1 MSNKKIL
8 FYDGDCPFCNRAVNF
23 VLAHKK
29 SGNNIYFSPLQ
40 SELAKQELKKHNIH
54 IKMDTLYYLTQNKV
68 YDKSSA
74 SVMLAKSFKFPY
86 NLLVVFYIVPK
97 FLRDFV
103 YNQIAKRRH
112 KIGKAYCVTPKDE
125 DKKWF
130 L

>member
-1 MSNKKIL
+1 MSNKNIL

-29 SGNNIYFSPLQ
+29 SNSNIYFSPLQ
-40 SELAKQELKKHNIH
+40 TELAKQELKKHNIQ

-74 SVMLAKSFKFPY
+74 SVLLAKSFKFPY
-86 NLLVVFYIVPK
+86 NLLVGFYIVPK

-112 KIGKAYCVTPKDE
+112 KIGKNFCITPNDE